1 MTCQEGIKDFNRT
14 SLNIKKYIIGKEK
27 EELLTL
33 GRSFVD
39 IKYIV
44 NENIRQASNNNDE
57 ENNSNSNKSESI
69 STNYTKINKDSENSK
84 YKKEIKLRNN
94 IINNNFDTNFKIV
107 NKNTFNKNEKDNQKN
122 KEEIKKSLIKEG
134 RPSRRSI
141 TSHDIERL
149 KEKIKTKDDPYID
162 HKKIPKKK
170 DSNKLIRN
178 NLLIS
183 KGNNIPSINS
193 IREINKMENNKKV
206 YPIIEKDKNTYLSQQ
221 FQNNSI
227 KNLDSPKNQI
237 EENNINNEKNDSLEI
252 INYLELNK
260 QKINNNNIEIS
271 EEMKIYDTFCIG
283 VFVSGISPPI
293 KNNSIIENSEFF
305 IAPCGHLQCSL
316 FPSLQPQLLHT
327 YINKNM
333 KNFNNLT
340 QLVASMCFPLGIKP
354 CFGCRFDEKNKIDN
368 LPNPQQVFFNIIKNE
383 KNENY
388 YIATLQYFIKMNNN
402 DYLMKYKFNPITYY
416 LEKTGNNSN
425 NKDKKFKNNMKMIS
439 DSLNNNNVFIPESI
453 SLISKYPL
461 FISMDKCLRC
471 MISLQ
476 AEDMNN
482 LINHLVNEVPSP
494 KKNYQIQFFIP
505 KIKDPIILNHEY
517 NKFLNDTSNDNN
529 ILSSNQIN
537 VKILME
543 KISVENI
550 IMIFQLMLLEQ
561 KILFLENNYQALSQ
575 ISFIFLELI
584 YPLIWIN
591 PFLPVLSIKTV
602 QFLQSPVPYIM
613 GLDEYLFKYANESN
627 SIYFGTDMIIF
638 NIMNN
643 QFISSKTKKRIH
655 KKEIFHEF
663 RLPTIPDKI
672 GDYIYKEL
680 KSIKKIIEKSKKEKL
695 NHDIINDI
703 KLDKQ
708 IRMVFLKAMIMLIGD
723 YNNFLFYTED
733 EIPLFNKES
742 FVQSHKDKNSKFF
755 LGEMVKTQIFNQF
768 LLNEKQLYIKTKN
781 KLKDISSKMDYL
793 ATQKDQNNKNPIN
806 YELIDTSYFKKLIST
821 HHDLLNSE
829 IIRKRA
835 FSSKKAVSSKS
846 NTKITSS
853 QRKSKFS
860 NSKKEEINNINKI
873 QKDGIINPISNPLKE
888 DILNDLDNNIGN
900 GNYSI
905 DYIRGKKKSFHSN
918 VNLSGCFPAKINSN
932 YDNNIEEINKIDKI
946 DRSMHR
952 TKSAKK
958 IFILKN
964 NYNNNN
970 IEEKNIFNKETKLE
984 KNIIFEKIKKYLL
997 YPYFLPRYTKNIDFL
1012 NIKNIQ
1018 DEIEIYIQKKK
1029 FKYQCQDK
1037 EHVFIIS
1044 KRNGYKF
1051 DNINQKRV
1059 YILPKNKADS
1069 LLLNLNKEN
1078 SNNSKNEKIV
1088 DKDESIENID
1098 INSAKN
1104 NNKNNN
1110 NTNINNLTKNN
1121 IEDIHSSVNSINKIS
1136 DEKKLIKDCFI
1147 LCYTNKN
1154 RISKDQIYKLEKIFT
1169 EEENKLF
1176 FANLIL
1182 PDTKIKKTKNH
1193 KQLTSTSFEDI
1204 GKILKSSLE
1213 NLTSNEF
1220 NTCRLLT
1227 ISCFVYY
1234 KIENKK
1240 FIYLYEN
1247 YIHGIYPCRLWLS
1260 EVFWKNFFKLE
1271 FEEEKQNENDLLNLY
1286 KYNFNGSINYMI
1298 DIEKNLVEKNK
1309 DQILYDTTSFI
1320 AELMIKL
1327 NLSKKLILNTFN
1339 NDLFEQYEQDNNKI
1353 EYLMNLVLDIIDK
1366 N

>member
-1 MTCQEGIKDFNRT
+1 MTNQEGIKDFNRT
-14 SLNIKKYIIGKEK
+14 SLNIKKYLVGKEK

-44 NENIRQASNNNDE
+44 NENISQVSNKINNED
-57 ENNSNSNKSESI
+57 NNSISNKSDSN
-69 STNYTKINKDSENSK
+69 STNYTIINKDSANFK
-84 YKKEIKLRNN
+84 NNKDRKIRNN
-94 IINNNFDTNFKIV
+94 IINNNNFDNNFKIV
-107 NKNTFNKNEKDNQKN
+107 NKNNINKKEKDNQN
-122 KEEIKKSLIKEG
+122 TKEEVKANLNKEG
-134 RPSRRSI
+134 RQARRSI
-141 TSHDIERL
+141 TSHDLERI
-149 KEKIKTKDDPYID
+149 KEMIKPKDDPYIER
-162 HKKIPKKK
+162 KKIPKKK
-170 DSNKLIRN
+170 DSSKLIRN
-178 NLLIS
+178 NLLMS
-183 KGNNIPSINS
+183 KGNTNVNS
-193 IREINKMENNKKV
+193 IRDINKIENNKKV
-206 YPIIEKDKNTYLSQQ
+206 YPIIEKDKKTYLSQQ
-221 FQNNSI
+221 FHNNSI
-227 KNLDSPKNQI
+227 KNLESPKNQEDI
-237 EENNINNEKNDSLEI
+237 NINNENNVPLEI
-252 INYLELNK
+252 VNCIELNK
-260 QKINNNNIEIS
+260 QKINNIEIN

-283 VFVSGISPPI
+283 VFISGISPPI
-293 KNNSIIENSEFF
+293 KSNSIIENSEFF
-305 IAPCGHLQCSL
+305 VAPCGHLQCSL

-354 CFGCRFDEKNKIDN
+354 CFGCRFDENNKIDN

-388 YIATLQYFIKMNNN
+388 YIATLQYFIKMSNS

-439 DSLNNNNVFIPESI
+439 DSLNNDNVFIPESI

-461 FISMDKCLRC
+461 FIPMDKCLRC

-476 AEDMNN
+476 TEDMNN
-482 LINHLVNEVPSP
+482 LINHLINEVPSP

-505 KIKDPIILNHEY
+505 KIKDPIMLNHEY
-517 NKFLNDTSNDNN
+517 NKFLNDTNNNN
-529 ILSSNQIN
+529 ILSTSQIN
-537 VKILME
+537 VKILLE

-561 KILFLENNYQALSQ
+561 KILFLENNYQTLSE
-575 ISFIFLELI
+575 ISFTFLELI
-584 YPLIWIN
+584 YPLIWVN

-613 GLDEYLFKYANESN
+613 GLDEYLFKYANESK

-638 NIMNN
+638 NLMTN

-672 GDYIYKEL
+672 GDFIYKEL
-680 KSIKKIIEKSKKEKL
+680 KNIRKIIEKNKKEKL
-695 NHDIINDI
+695 NHDTTSDI
-703 KLDKQ
+703 ELDKQ
-708 IRMVFLKAMIMLIGD
+708 IRMIFLKAMIMLIGD

-733 EIPLFNKES
+733 EIPLFNKEA
-742 FVQSHKDKNSKFF
+742 FVQSHKDKNSQFF

-781 KLKDISSKMDYL
+781 KLKDISNKMDYL
-793 ATQKDQNNKNPIN
+793 VCQTEQNNKNQIN

-829 IIRKRA
+829 KIRSRA
-835 FSSKKAVSSKS
+835 FSSKKQVNSKVKAKLS
-846 NTKITSS
+846 SS
-853 QRKSKFS
+853 QRKSKFP
-860 NSKKEEINNINKI
+860 NKKDDLININKVE
-873 QKDGIINPISNPLKE
+873 KDGVINPMANPLKE
-888 DILNDLDNNIGN
+888 DILNDLDNNNIGN

-918 VNLSGCFPAKINSN
+918 VNLSGCFPGKINSN
-932 YDNNIEEINKIDKI
+932 YDNNLEEINKNDKIDKI
-946 DRSMHR
+946 DKSMHR

-958 IFILKN
+958 IFILKS
-964 NYNNNN
+964 NYNSNANDTNNN
-970 IEEKNIFNKETKLE
+970 EQKLGKNL
-984 KNIIFEKIKKYLL
+984 IFEKIKKYLL
-997 YPYFLPRYTKNIDFL
+997 YPYFLPRFTKNIFL
-1012 NIKNIQ
+1012 NIENIQ
-1018 DEIEIYIQKKK
+1018 EDIDIYLQKKN

-1037 EHVFIIS
+1037 DHVFIIS
-1044 KRNGYKF
+1044 KRNPYKF
-1051 DNINQKRV
+1051 DNINQKRI
-1059 YILPKNKADS
+1059 YILPKNKTES
-1069 LLLNLNKEN
+1069 LLLNLSKEN
-1078 SNNSKNEKIV
+1078 SNNSGGEKIV
-1088 DKDESIENID
+1088 DKNESIDNID
-1098 INSAKN
+1098 INAV
-1104 NNKNNN
+1104 KNNN
-1110 NTNINNLTKNN
+1110 NNSSNSNSNNNNKGNIT
-1121 IEDIHSSVNSINKIS
+1121 DIHSSVNSVIKNS
-1136 DEKKLIKDCFI
+1136 EETKLIKECFI

-1154 RISKDQIYKLEKIFT
+1154 RITKEQINKLEQIFM

-1182 PDTKIKKTKNH
+1182 PDTKINKTKNH

-1204 GKILKSSLE
+1204 GKILKASLE

-1240 FIYLYEN
+1240 LIYLYEN

-1260 EVFWKNFFKLE
+1260 EEFWKNFFKLE
-1271 FEEEKQNENDLLNLY
+1271 FEEEKKNENDLLNLY

-1298 DIEKNLVEKNK
+1298 DIEKSLVEKNK
-1309 DQILYDTTSFI
+1309 EQILYDTSSFM

-1327 NLSKKLILNTFN
+1327 KLSKKLILNTFKKE
-1339 NDLFEQYEQDNNKI
+1339 LFEQYEQDNNKI
-1353 EYLMNLVLDIIDK
+1353 EYLMKHVLDIIDK
-1366 N
+1366 F

>member
-1 MTCQEGIKDFNRT
+1 MTNQEGIKDFNRT
-14 SLNIKKYIIGKEK
+14 SLNIKKYLVGKEK

-44 NENIRQASNNNDE
+44 NENISQVSNKINNED
-57 ENNSNSNKSESI
+57 NNSISNKSDSN
-69 STNYTKINKDSENSK
+69 STNYTKINKDSANFK
-84 YKKEIKLRNN
+84 YNKDRKIRNN
-94 IINNNFDTNFKIV
+94 IINNNNFDNNFKIV
-107 NKNTFNKNEKDNQKN
+107 NKNNNNKKEKDNQN
-122 KEEIKKSLIKEG
+122 TKEEVKANLNKEG
-134 RPSRRSI
+134 RQARRSI
-141 TSHDIERL
+141 TSHDLERI
-149 KEKIKTKDDPYID
+149 KEIIKPKDDPYIER
-162 HKKIPKKK
+162 KKIPKKK
-170 DSNKLIRN
+170 DSSKLIRN
-178 NLLIS
+178 NLLMS
-183 KGNNIPSINS
+183 KGNTNVNS
-193 IREINKMENNKKV
+193 IRDINKIENNKKV
-206 YPIIEKDKNTYLSQQ
+206 YPIIEKDKKTYLSQQ
-221 FQNNSI
+221 FHNNSI
-227 KNLDSPKNQI
+227 KNLESPKNQEDI
-237 EENNINNEKNDSLEI
+237 NINNENNVPLEI
-252 INYLELNK
+252 VNCIELNK
-260 QKINNNNIEIS
+260 QKINNIEIN

-283 VFVSGISPPI
+283 VFISGISPPI
-293 KNNSIIENSEFF
+293 KSNSIIENSEFF
-305 IAPCGHLQCSL
+305 VAPCGHLQCSL

-354 CFGCRFDEKNKIDN
+354 CFGCRFDENNKIDN

-388 YIATLQYFIKMNNN
+388 YIATLQYFIKMSNS

-439 DSLNNNNVFIPESI
+439 DSLNNDNVFIPESI

-461 FISMDKCLRC
+461 FIPMDKCLRC

-476 AEDMNN
+476 TEDMNN
-482 LINHLVNEVPSP
+482 LINHLINEVPSP

-505 KIKDPIILNHEY
+505 KIKDPIMLNHEY
-517 NKFLNDTSNDNN
+517 NKFLNDTNNNN
-529 ILSSNQIN
+529 ILSTSQIN
-537 VKILME
+537 VKILIE

-561 KILFLENNYQALSQ
+561 KILFLENNYQTLSE
-575 ISFIFLELI
+575 ISFTFLELI
-584 YPLIWIN
+584 YPLIWVN

-613 GLDEYLFKYANESN
+613 GLDEYLFKYANESK

-638 NIMNN
+638 NLMTN

-655 KKEIFHEF
+655 KKGIFHEF

-672 GDYIYKEL
+672 GDFIYKEL
-680 KSIKKIIEKSKKEKL
+680 KNIRKIIEKNKKEKL
-695 NHDIINDI
+695 NHDTTSDI
-703 KLDKQ
+703 ELDKQ
-708 IRMVFLKAMIMLIGD
+708 IRMIFLKAMIMLIGD

-733 EIPLFNKES
+733 EIPLFNKEA
-742 FVQSHKDKNSKFF
+742 FVQSHKDKNSQFF

-781 KLKDISSKMDYL
+781 KLKDISNKMDYL
-793 ATQKDQNNKNPIN
+793 VCQTEQNNKNQIN

-829 IIRKRA
+829 KIRSRA
-835 FSSKKAVSSKS
+835 FSSKKQVNSKVKAKLS
-846 NTKITSS
+846 SS
-853 QRKSKFS
+853 QRKSKFP
-860 NSKKEEINNINKI
+860 NKKDDLININKVE
-873 QKDGIINPISNPLKE
+873 KDGVINPMANPLKE
-888 DILNDLDNNIGN
+888 DILNDLDNNNIGN

-918 VNLSGCFPAKINSN
+918 VNLSGCFPGKINSN
-932 YDNNIEEINKIDKI
+932 YDNNLEEINKNDKIDKI
-946 DRSMHR
+946 DKSMHR

-958 IFILKN
+958 IFILKS
-964 NYNNNN
+964 NYNSNANDTNNN
-970 IEEKNIFNKETKLE
+970 EQKLGKNL
-984 KNIIFEKIKKYLL
+984 IFEKIKKYLL
-997 YPYFLPRYTKNIDFL
+997 YPYFLPRFTKNINFL
-1012 NIKNIQ
+1012 NIENIQ
-1018 DEIEIYIQKKK
+1018 EDIDIYLQKKN

-1037 EHVFIIS
+1037 DHVFIIS
-1044 KRNGYKF
+1044 KRNPYKF
-1051 DNINQKRV
+1051 DNINQKRI
-1059 YILPKNKADS
+1059 YILPKNKTES
-1069 LLLNLNKEN
+1069 LLLNLSKEN
-1078 SNNSKNEKIV
+1078 SNNSGGEKIV
-1088 DKDESIENID
+1088 DKNESIDNID
-1098 INSAKN
+1098 INAV
-1104 NNKNNN
+1104 KNNN
-1110 NTNINNLTKNN
+1110 NNSSNSNSNNNNKGNIT
-1121 IEDIHSSVNSINKIS
+1121 DIHSSVNSVIKNS
-1136 DEKKLIKDCFI
+1136 EETKLIKECFI

-1154 RISKDQIYKLEKIFT
+1154 RITKEQINKLEQIFM

-1182 PDTKIKKTKNH
+1182 PDTKINKTKNH

-1204 GKILKSSLE
+1204 GKILKASLE

-1240 FIYLYEN
+1240 LIYLYEN

-1260 EVFWKNFFKLE
+1260 EEFWKNFFKLE
-1271 FEEEKQNENDLLNLY
+1271 FEEEKKNENDLLNLY

-1298 DIEKNLVEKNK
+1298 DIEKSLVEKNK
-1309 DQILYDTTSFI
+1309 EQILYDTSSFM

-1327 NLSKKLILNTFN
+1327 KLSKKLILNTFKKE
-1339 NDLFEQYEQDNNKI
+1339 LFEQYEQDNNKI
-1353 EYLMNLVLDIIDK
+1353 EYLMKHVLDIIDK
-1366 N
+1366 F